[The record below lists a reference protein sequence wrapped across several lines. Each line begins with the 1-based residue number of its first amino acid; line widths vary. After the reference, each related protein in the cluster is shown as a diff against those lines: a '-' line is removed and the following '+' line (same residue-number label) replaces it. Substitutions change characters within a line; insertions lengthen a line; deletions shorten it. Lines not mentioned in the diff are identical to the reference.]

1 MYSFPRFA
9 APGPAHVARLVRENP
24 FALVITATG
33 GVPVATHVPVIVE
46 SGGESTFVGATLLG
60 HLARVNP
67 HWRAWDP
74 AATADGSAPAAD
86 GSAPKAPEVL
96 VVFSSAHGYVSPTS
110 YAVDPAVPTWDYA
123 AVHLTGLIEPHPDP
137 LDVVRRT
144 VEAMESPR
152 TPSWRPS
159 PASEEVFARIVS
171 GVAAFRVRVT
181 AEQSVFKLSQ
191 DKDDEQ
197 RHRVRRDA
205 GAGVAAL
212 MDKVCPR

>member
-9 APGPAHVARLVRENP
+9 APDHAHVARLVRTNP

-33 GVPVATHVPVIVE
+33 GVPVASHVPVIVE

-60 HLARVNP
+60 HMARVNP
-67 HWRAWDP
+67 QWHAWDP
-74 AATADGSAPAAD
+74 PS
-86 GSAPKAPEVL
+86 SEAPEVL
-96 VVFSSAHGYVSPTS
+96 VVFSAAHGYVSPTS

-123 AVHLTGLIEPHPDP
+123 AVHLTGLIEPYPDP

-144 VEAMESPR
+144 VAELESAR

-159 PASEEVFARIVS
+159 PASEERFAKLVP

-205 GAGVAAL
+205 DAAVAAL
-212 MDKVCPR
+212 MDEVAPR

>member
-60 HLARVNP
+60 HMAKVNP
-67 HWRAWDP
+67 QWRAWDP
-74 AATADGSAPAAD
+74 APERQT
-86 GSAPKAPEVL
+86 EVL

-197 RHRVRRDA
+197 RHRVHRDA
-205 GAGVAAL
+205 GAAVAAL
-212 MDKVCPR
+212 MDKVDPR

>member
-9 APGPAHVARLVRENP
+9 APGPAHVARLVREHP

-33 GVPVATHVPVIVE
+33 GAPVATHVPVIVE

-60 HLARVNP
+60 HMAKVNP
-67 HWRAWDP
+67 QWHAWDP
-74 AATADGSAPAAD
+74 ALAQQT
-86 GSAPKAPEVL
+86 EVL

-152 TPSWRPS
+152 TPSWRPT

-197 RHRVRRDA
+197 RRRVHRDA
-205 GAGVAAL
+205 DAAVAAL
-212 MDKVCPR
+212 MDKLMDKVHPR

>member
-9 APGPAHVARLVRENP
+9 APDHAHVARLVRTHP

-33 GVPVATHVPVIVE
+33 GVPVASHVPVIVE

-60 HLARVNP
+60 HMARVNP
-67 HWRAWDP
+67 QWHAWDP
-74 AATADGSAPAAD
+74 PVASNGPAPSATRPV
-86 GSAPKAPEVL
+86 APEAL
-96 VVFSSAHGYVSPTS
+96 VVFSAAHGYVSPTS

-137 LDVVRRT
+137 LEVVRRT
-144 VEAMESPR
+144 VAELESAR
-152 TPSWRPS
+152 TPSWRPT
-159 PASEEVFARIVS
+159 PASEERFAQLVP

-197 RHRVRRDA
+197 RHRVHRDA
-205 GAGVAAL
+205 DAAVAAL
-212 MDKVCPR
+212 MDEVTPR

>member
-46 SGGESTFVGATLLG
+46 SGGEPTFVGATLLG
-60 HLARVNP
+60 HMAKVNP
-67 HWRAWDP
+67 QWHAWDLRRTE
-74 AATADGSAPAAD
+74 A
-86 GSAPKAPEVL
+86 L
-96 VVFSSAHGYVSPTS
+96 VVFSAAHGYVSPTS

-144 VEAMESPR
+144 VAAMESAR
-152 TPSWRPS
+152 MPSWRPS

-197 RHRVRRDA
+197 RHRVHRDA
-205 GAGVAAL
+205 GAAVAAL
-212 MDKVCPR
+212 MDKVDPR

>member
-9 APGPAHVARLVRENP
+9 APDHAHVARLVRTNP

-33 GVPVATHVPVIVE
+33 GAPVATHVPVIVE
-46 SGGESTFVGATLLG
+46 SGGESTFVGGTLLG
-60 HLARVNP
+60 HMARVNP
-67 HWRAWDP
+67 QWHAWAP
-74 AATADGSAPAAD
+74 PSAE
-86 GSAPKAPEVL
+86 APEVL
-96 VVFSSAHGYVSPTS
+96 VVFSAAHGYVSPTS

-123 AVHLTGLIEPHPDP
+123 AVHLTGRIEPHP

-144 VEAMESPR
+144 VAAVESSR
-152 TPSWRPS
+152 TPGWRPS
-159 PASEEVFARIVS
+159 AASEEVFARIVS

-197 RHRVRRDA
+197 RHRVHRDA
-205 GAGVAAL
+205 DPAVAAL
-212 MDKVCPR
+212 MDEVAPR

>member
-9 APGPAHVARLVRENP
+9 APDHGHVARLVRENP

-60 HLARVNP
+60 HMAKVNP
-67 HWRAWDP
+67 QWHAWDQRQTE
-74 AATADGSAPAAD
+74 A
-86 GSAPKAPEVL
+86 L
-96 VVFSSAHGYVSPTS
+96 VVFSAAHGYVSPTS

-152 TPSWRPS
+152 TPSWQPS
-159 PASEEVFARIVS
+159 PASQEVFARIVS

-197 RHRVRRDA
+197 RHRVHRDA
-205 GAGVAAL
+205 GAAVAAL
-212 MDKVCPR
+212 MDEVDPR

>member
-9 APGPAHVARLVRENP
+9 APDHAHVARLVRTNP

-33 GVPVATHVPVIVE
+33 GVPVASHVPVIVE

-60 HLARVNP
+60 HMARVNP
-67 HWRAWDP
+67 QWHAWDP
-74 AATADGSAPAAD
+74 PPTGDGPAPSADGAV
-86 GSAPKAPEVL
+86 APEVL
-96 VVFSSAHGYVSPTS
+96 VVFSAAHGYVSPTS

-144 VEAMESPR
+144 VAEVESSR

-159 PASEEVFARIVS
+159 AASQEVFARIVS

-197 RHRVRRDA
+197 RHRVHRDA
-205 GAGVAAL
+205 DAAVAAL
-212 MDKVCPR
+212 MDEVAPR

>member
-60 HLARVNP
+60 HMAKVNP
-67 HWRAWDP
+67 QWHAWDQRQTE
-74 AATADGSAPAAD
+74 A
-86 GSAPKAPEVL
+86 L
-96 VVFSSAHGYVSPTS
+96 VVFSAAHGYVSPTS

-205 GAGVAAL
+205 GAAVAAL
-212 MDKVCPR
+212 MDKVDPR

>member
-9 APGPAHVARLVRENP
+9 APDHAHVARLVRTNP

-33 GVPVATHVPVIVE
+33 GVPVASHVPVIVE

-60 HLARVNP
+60 HMARVNP
-67 HWRAWDP
+67 QWHAWDP
-74 AATADGSAPAAD
+74 SSAEVPT
-86 GSAPKAPEVL
+86 VL
-96 VVFSSAHGYVSPTS
+96 VVFSAAHGYVSPTS

-123 AVHLTGLIEPHPDP
+123 AVHLTGLIEPYPDP

-144 VEAMESPR
+144 VAELESSR

-159 PASEEVFARIVS
+159 LASEERFAKLVP

-205 GAGVAAL
+205 DAAVAAL
-212 MDKVCPR
+212 MDEVAPR